1 MGDVSSGVVVG
12 DEDYVEVGKVV
23 ELGLWSLAAAVRSHP
38 LNSVPRVVVGN
49 RDTVLQAPPI
59 VDRDDDGVGRRGER
73 IGLRVV
79 DLGVGGLDDETAA
92 VDVDE
97 EQELPTEGGGRREEE
112 TGGNVCFRRNGDVV
126 LRDIESRHYF
136 RTMES
141 LHNTTFKN
149 SEIG

>member
-1 MGDVSSGVVVG
+1 MGDVSSGAIAG
-12 DEDYVEVGKVV
+12 DEDYVEVGMVV
-23 ELGLWSLAAAVRSHP
+23 ELGLWFLAAAVRSHP

-49 RDTVLQAPPI
+49 KDTVLRAPPI
-59 VDRDDDGVGRRGER
+59 VDREDDGVSRRGER

-79 DLGVGGLDDETAA
+79 DLGVGGCDDETAA

-97 EQELPTEGGGRREEE
+97 ERELPVEGGGRREEK
-112 TGGNVCFRRNGDVV
+112 TGGDAYFRRNGDVI

-141 LHNTTFKN
+141 LHNTSFKN